1 MGEVQ
6 LQRTDERDQ
15 IVLILRG
22 ECFKAADHCGSFAAM
37 LVNRSRNGFRT
48 AVVQQAVSAGKPG

>member
-15 IVLILRG
+15 IVLVFRG
-22 ECFKAADHCGSFAAM
+22 ERLEGADDCGSFAA
-37 LVNRSRNGFRT
+37 VKTDSSRNGFRP
-48 AVVQQAVSAGKPG
+48 AIVQQAVSA